1 MARIIPAISELD
13 SGPTSLDPGEWYVLS
28 ALRALDDG
36 WIVYVRPQL
45 DSTQPNFVVAH
56 PMYGI
61 CVADVRDWEVGAH
74 RQDYDGR
81 LEQATPEHNW
91 GPIDD
96 MPRAQVHR
104 ARSEIV
110 QRFFDDCGS
119 PTAKLGLVRAIVVL
133 PRYRTG
139 DARELLSVPQVG
151 GRGEQSVE
159 VWGGG
164 MLSIALLAV
173 LTGRAK
179 PARRKVPVEGFHS
192 MCQMFNEAGALQ
204 LSR

>member
-1 MARIIPAISELD
+1 MISGLD
-13 SGPTSLDPGEWYVLS
+13 VGPTSLDLGEWYMLD
-28 ALRALDDG
+28 ALRALDNG

-45 DSTQPNFVVAH
+45 EATQPSFVVAH

-61 CVADVRDWEVGAH
+61 CVADVRDWVVGAH
-74 RQDYDGR
+74 RQDFDGR

-91 GPIDD
+91 APIDD

-104 ARSEIV
+104 SRSEIV
-110 QRFFDDCGS
+110 RRFFDDCGS

-164 MLSIALLAV
+164 RLKSARLAV

-192 MCQMFNEAGALQ
+192 MCQMLNDAGSLQ

>member
-1 MARIIPAISELD
+1 MARIIPAVSELD
-13 SGPTSLDPGEWYVLS
+13 EGPTSLDLGEWYVLN
-28 ALRALDDG
+28 ALRALDNG

-45 DSTQPNFVVAH
+45 EATQPSFVVAN
-56 PMYGI
+56 PMYGV
-61 CVADVRDWEVGAH
+61 CVAGVRDWVVGAH
-74 RQDYDGR
+74 RQDFDGR
-81 LEQATPEHNW
+81 LEQATSEHNW
-91 GPIDD
+91 APIDD
-96 MPRAQVHR
+96 MPRAEVHR
-104 ARSEIV
+104 SRSEII

-119 PTAKLGLVRAIVVL
+119 PAAKLGLVRAIVVL

-139 DARELLSVPQVG
+139 DARELLSVPEAG
-151 GRGEQSVE
+151 GRREQTVE

-164 MLSIALLAV
+164 MLKIALLAV

-192 MCQMFNEAGALQ
+192 MCQVLNVPATLQ